1 MSGIKGLTEK
11 GGDSIHR
18 AGGVMAA
25 ALPGATVF
33 PAAGG
38 QPGTI
43 DRREKGAV
51 GHAAEVFSACN
62 RREE

>member
-1 MSGIKGLTEK
+1 MSGIKRLAEK

-18 AGGVMAA
+18 VGGVLAA
-25 ALPGATVF
+25 AHLRGVF

-43 DRREKGAV
+43 GRREKGTV
-51 GHAAEVFSACN
+51 DRAAEAFSACN